1 MKVAFKSRFSKGEKF
16 RIGKS
21 LRIRLSV
28 PVALPHGM
36 VDAPSAKRQKADGGQ
51 AEPVRTGLVRRVFEL
66 CGDSGG
72 SLGADGFF
80 KLRESN
86 IISSHCVAA
95 ECADC
100 DGM

>member
-1 MKVAFKSRFSKGEKF
+1 MPKVAFKSRLESGFQVKVFEGRKVQD
-16 RIGKS
+16 RKIT
-21 LRIRLSV
+21 RIRLSV

-51 AEPVRTGLVRRVFEL
+51 AGPVRTGLVRRVFEL

-86 IISSHCVAA
+86 INRVCRL
-95 ECADC
+95 
-100 DGM
+100 